1 MPWTIVPAELVGTAV
16 GSILGN
22 EAASKVKE
30 IIEKNI
36 DDKILKIIIKP
47 LAVAVAAGLI
57 HGISAYL
64 TKIAINLLGLD
75 PVGAATTHAT
85 TPVTSGAH
93 AIYQFLDVLAQEL
106 IKAGASK
113 GSVELINELKNEA
126 KKKE

>member
-47 LAVAVAAGLI
+47 IAVAVAAGLI

-75 PVGAATTHAT
+75 PLGPVAETTRGHLSVQQSGHWHT
-85 TPVTSGAH
+85 T
-93 AIYQFLDVLAQEL
+93 LAWPAE
-106 IKAGASK
+106 
-113 GSVELINELKNEA
+113 GSLP
-126 KKKE
+126 